1 MWKQLLGESARQQLR
16 RFKPLVLEIN
26 RLEAQFEDFSDDTSG
41 EQDEVLDYRIVTG
54 FSYSLLELFDVF
66 FLTEATLLFE
76 YRHSRYEKEE
86 DSEATNSQ
94 NMYQVQLVFGF

>member
-1 MWKQLLGESARQQLR
+1 MPRGRDRLGLSRTYR
-16 RFKPLVLEIN
+16 RVKSLTIHGQV
-26 RLEAQFEDFSDDTSG
+26 DTSG

-66 FLTEATLLFE
+66 FLTEAKLMFE

-94 NMYQVQLVFGF
+94 NMDDDYH